1 MRGDDIIPPESG
13 GDEPAEEGRRIPPI
27 IDQDDR
33 SFVMRY
39 LGPLIEAV
47 QIRVRRFWD
56 GLVFWLKRALLVAL
70 ALAVLVMV
78 AAQFVSPQRSGN
90 ILHWQNVTQHLTG
103 LWRDAVGAP
112 SEEAPEEVPE
122 KAPVNGAID
131 TPLAEAPG
139 DLSES
144 EQPAQEEVEAA
155 PAEVAQVASP
165 PEKSEND
172 LAVPLDDASQSAQ
185 SNDTAQAELARER
198 AAHAAT
204 RAALLALQVA
214 APSPPASQQDL
225 VAALLVRLEAG
236 QAYGGALGAIDDM
249 SVIAPQNRALLAA
262 HAQGAP
268 NIASLQ
274 KSYAIL
280 RAILVA
286 VPDPSRA
293 ETSQPAPP
301 AAFAWLKETSR
312 GLVEIKK
319 TPPVP
324 QSGAETETVPVA
336 RFDAMMAQGAF
347 SEFHATLG
355 ALAPKA
361 PANSAAAWQTLSR
374 EIGVYLQLQPM
385 IAALKQTHLSEAG
398 R

>member
-13 GDEPAEEGRRIPPI
+13 GDEPAEEARRIPPI

-47 QIRVRRFWD
+47 QVRVRRFWD

-103 LWRDAVGAP
+103 LWRDAVGTP
-112 SEEAPEEVPE
+112 SEGAPEEVPE
-122 KAPVNGAID
+122 KAPVNETID
-131 TPLAEAPG
+131 APLAEAPG

-172 LAVPLDDASQSAQ
+172 LAVPLDDASQS
-185 SNDTAQAELARER
+185 NNTAQAELARER

-249 SVIAPQNRALLAA
+249 SVIAPQNHALLAA

-319 TPPVP
+319 TPPIAQAPGDTQV
-324 QSGAETETVPVA
+324 VRVA
-336 RFDAMMAQGAF
+336 RLDAMMAQGDYV
-347 SEFHATLG
+347 ELHATL
-355 ALAPKA
+355 LAAA
-361 PANSAAAWQTLSR
+361 PDAPVNSAAAWQTLSR
-374 EIGVYLQLQPM
+374 EIGVYLQLQPV

>member
-1 MRGDDIIPPESG
+1 
-13 GDEPAEEGRRIPPI
+13 
-27 IDQDDR
+27 
-33 SFVMRY
+33 
-39 LGPLIEAV
+39 
-47 QIRVRRFWD
+47 
-56 GLVFWLKRALLVAL
+56 LLVAL

-155 PAEVAQVASP
+155 PAEVAQVASAP
-165 PEKSEND
+165 VKSEND
-172 LAVPLDDASQSAQ
+172 LAVPLDDASQSNNTAQSNDASQSAQ

-319 TPPVP
+319 TPPIAQAPDDTQV
-324 QSGAETETVPVA
+324 VRVA
-336 RFDAMMAQGAF
+336 RLDTMMAQGAYV
-347 SEFHATLG
+347 ELHATL
-355 ALAPKA
+355 LAAA
-361 PANSAAAWQTLSR
+361 PDAPVNSAAAWQTLSR
-374 EIGVYLQLQPM
+374 EIGVYLQLQPV